1 MRLVLLHIQCSIYK
15 LEKGGQ
21 GAHDIF
27 QRGGGHW
34 PPTMGHVTHYY
45 FKRGA
50 FSHQQIKHLRVIHIT
65 SYSILNVLQV
75 FMLIEISKIHIGG
88 YAILKTERRKNGLTF
103 SVCK

>member
-1 MRLVLLHIQCSIYK
+1 MRLVLLHIQCRIYK

-21 GAHDIF
+21 GVHDIF
-27 QRGGGHW
+27 RRGGGHR
-34 PPTMGHVTHYY
+34 PSRMGHVTHYY

-65 SYSILNVLQV
+65 SYSILKAHQV

-88 YAILKTERRKNGLTF
+88 YAIIKNGRRKNGLTF
-103 SVCK
+103 N